1 MFGTALGLPALVLL
15 TWSVKLVRWPPP
27 PMVGP
32 SELFLENAGMDRIL
46 VEHNGS
52 KDAKRELIRLFW
64 PVCQVYEQLNTA
76 VTPSTDTRRL
86 GVTGLALVCQLVCML
101 VCAL

>member
-1 MFGTALGLPALVLL
+1 
-15 TWSVKLVRWPPP
+15 
-27 PMVGP
+27 
-32 SELFLENAGMDRIL
+32 MDRIL

-76 VTPSTDTRRL
+76 
-86 GVTGLALVCQLVCML
+86 GLRVPTLAGSESRGLPNY
-101 VCAL
+101 AN